1 MARSAKKASKS
12 KDEFA
17 LQCVRGACRLKDHDP
32 DARPVGGSSHE
43 IDSAHIEQ
51 IAIDIDTAQDLLY
64 ANGQSGGA
72 RKLLLVLQ
80 GLDTSGKDGT
90 ARALLGRCSPMGVRV
105 AAFKAPT
112 EEERAHDFLWRVHS
126 VVPRAGELV
135 VFNRSHYEDVLVPYV
150 EGWID
155 RKERDRR
162 LEHIRSFEQLLCET
176 GTAILKCFLHI
187 SPQEQKERL
196 QARLDDPAKRWKF
209 KLSDLD
215 TRKKWRAY
223 MAAYETALSATST
236 ADAPWYVIPANS
248 KTTRNLMIGRLVL
261 KALKDMKLKAPKPDY
276 DPAAVHI

>member
-90 ARALLGRCSPMGVRV
+90 ARAAGALQPDGRARGG
-105 AAFKAPT
+105 FQG
-112 EEERAHDFLWRVHS
+112 AHRGGA
-126 VVPRAGELV
+126 R
-135 VFNRSHYEDVLVPYV
+135 
-150 EGWID
+150 
-155 RKERDRR
+155 
-162 LEHIRSFEQLLCET
+162 
-176 GTAILKCFLHI
+176 
-187 SPQEQKERL
+187 
-196 QARLDDPAKRWKF
+196 ARLPVA
-209 KLSDLD
+209 
-215 TRKKWRAY
+215 RA
-223 MAAYETALSATST
+223 L
-236 ADAPWYVIPANS
+236 
-248 KTTRNLMIGRLVL
+248 GG
-261 KALKDMKLKAPKPDY
+261 
-276 DPAAVHI
+276 